1 MDVMALKRDLV
12 SYYATSLVMGFAYCY
27 SIAIWPDVSVNLSKD
42 FLRSPFAV
50 FPMCLHKSP

>member
-1 MDVMALKRDLV
+1 MALKRDLV